1 MLYRHQEMI
10 PGLPKCYLSAKKSV
24 SNPRTAPPPTQR
36 RQLATQTGNQGLPD
50 RREDR
55 TTEQFRYWE
64 ETGRNSQ
71 SGPGFDVTE
80 ISQAGLLQLFG

>member
-1 MLYRHQEMI
+1 MI

-24 SNPRTAPPPTQR
+24 SNPRTAPPPLSAGSSLHKQEIR
-36 RQLATQTGNQGLPD
+36 VSPD
-50 RREDR
+50 LREDR